1 MSAADKRRLWWSV
14 IFFAVGA
21 IVVGWGL
28 AYREPTVVAIGAG
41 LLGAPG
47 LRESLSDDE
56 GSNDDEA

>member
-1 MSAADKRRLWWSV
+1 MPAPGRGRWWT
-14 IFFAVGA
+14 IAFFAVGA

>member
-1 MSAADKRRLWWSV
+1 MPAPGRGRWWA
-14 IFFAVGA
+14 IAFFAVGA